1 MKIQV
6 KKFNLPTAPNTDESR
21 GDNVKTGD
29 VLVMYADG
37 FKDGHTVIREPVNR
51 NEDYDNLSNVRS
63 EYLSKFREKADV
75 DGVYLTIMDINKTA

>member
-37 FKDGHTVIREPVNR
+37 FKDGHTVIRDPVNR
-51 NEDYDNLSNVRS
+51 YDDYGNLDNIRA
-63 EYLSKFREKADV
+63 EYLSKFKQKTDV
-75 DGVYLTIMDINKTA
+75 DDVYLTIKDVNKTV

>member
-1 MKIQV
+1 MKIQT
-6 KKFNLPTAPNTDESR
+6 KKFNVGSIKDTTDNTI
-21 GDNVKTGD
+21 TGGGGRV

-63 EYLSKFREKADV
+63 EYLSKFKEKADV
-75 DGVYLTIMDINKTA
+75 DEVYLTIMDINKTA